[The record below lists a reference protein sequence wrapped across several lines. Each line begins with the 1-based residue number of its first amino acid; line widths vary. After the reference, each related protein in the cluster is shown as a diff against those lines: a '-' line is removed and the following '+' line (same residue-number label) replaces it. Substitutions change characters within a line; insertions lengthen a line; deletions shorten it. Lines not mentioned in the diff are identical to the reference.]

1 MEYHL
6 CKKRVD
12 YGVYF
17 RIISTIITFF
27 ILIKYLSNNQY
38 LFIILAIALTIL
50 DEFDN
55 LFLITYKNNICSK
68 SFYYQ
73 INDKMVDLFSYWLVF
88 LFFCSNTFFLV
99 FLIYRTIGVLLF
111 AFTKNSI
118 WLIIMPDILKEY
130 LVYMFLYGSN
140 NKYLPILILGKVLF
154 EYYYHTFHNKRI
166 YI

>member
-6 CKKRVD
+6 CKKRLD

-73 INDKMVDLFSYWLVF
+73 INDKIVDLFSYWLVF
-88 LFFCSNTFFLV
+88 LFFCLNTIFLV
-99 FLIYRTIGVLLF
+99 FLIYRTICVLLF
-111 AFTKNSI
+111 AFTKNST
-118 WLIIMPDILKEY
+118 WLIIMPDVLKEY
-130 LVYMFLYGSN
+130 LVYIFLYGSN
-140 NKYLPILILGKVLF
+140 NTYLPILILGKVLF

-166 YI
+166 YQ